1 MGGAAILVP
10 ISWIKS
16 FDNLSYVS
24 AFANLSIFVALAVV
38 SFYGIDSYNNKPELH
53 ENLNYLQL
61 N

>member
-24 AFANLSIFVALAVV
+24 AFANLSIIVALAIV
-38 SFYGIDSYNNKPELH
+38 SIYGVDSYRNKPELH
-53 ENLNYLQL
+53 ENLNYL
-61 N
+61 

>member
-24 AFANLSIFVALAVV
+24 AFANLSIIVALAVV
-38 SFYGIDSYNNKPELH
+38 SFYGIDSYKNKPELH
-53 ENLNYLQL
+53 
-61 N
+61 

>member
-24 AFANLSIFVALAVV
+24 AFANLSIIVALAIV
-38 SFYGIDSYNNKPELH
+38 SIYGVDSYRNKPELH
-53 ENLNYLQL
+53 KNLNYL
-61 N
+61 